1 MHSSLGWA
9 EGITLYSIS
18 LTVIQPCTH
27 LLTLICLAEL
37 VLNKN
42 MFSFKGEVFS
52 QMSGVAM
59 DKKMGP
65 SYACLFVGH
74 FEQELLEHYSKPMPE
89 IYKRYI
95 NLPLLAV
102 FPS

>member
-1 MHSSLGWA
+1 
-9 EGITLYSIS
+9 
-18 LTVIQPCTH
+18 
-27 LLTLICLAEL
+27 
-37 VLNKN
+37 
-42 MFSFKGEVFS
+42 
-52 QMSGVAM
+52 MSGVAM